1 MHSPQ
6 GWLRID
12 NRVVI
17 KLSVD
22 ANAKGPVRRM
32 DTF

>member
-1 MHSPQ
+1 MNSSQ

-17 KLSVD
+17 KLSVEAD
-22 ANAKGPVRRM
+22 VKGLVSQM